1 MFEVGKKIQEIGS
14 KSTKKEVVNTLSGI
28 KQECFAKKQR
38 YLDWKQRAI
47 EKLKENKVHCQILR
61 AEIFTEQFF

>member
-38 YLDWKQRAI
+38 YLDWK
-47 EKLKENKVHCQILR
+47 
-61 AEIFTEQFF
+61 